1 MSNWKICSRGHLS
14 YLRLEKSLA
23 ENSIDSYDL
32 DVIKFRDYIT
42 SHGDKSPSQIQA
54 SDIREFLKHLHESG
68 MSANSQ
74 SRIIS
79 GLRSFFGYL
88 KLERIIEQDPMDLI
102 ETPRIGRYLPDIL
115 SVEEINE
122 MLRAIDHS
130 IPTGSRTR
138 AVIELL
144 YGCGLRVSELIQL
157 RFTSIYAKDGFLR
170 IMGKGSKE
178 RLTPIGQMA
187 IEAIE
192 NYKKEMRNH
201 QIIQQGY
208 EDFVLLNQRGKS
220 LTRMSILNIIRELA
234 TDAGIKKNISP
245 HTFRHSFATHLVE
258 AGADLRAVQEMLG
271 HASITTTEIYTH
283 LDRQRLKEEILN
295 YHPRYHNK

>member
-1 MSNWKICSRGHLS
+1 MSNWKICERGHLS

-23 ENSIDSYDL
+23 ENSIESYDL
-32 DVIKFRDYIT
+32 DVVKLRNYIT
-42 SHGDKSPSQIQA
+42 SVGDKSPGQIDA
-54 SDIREFLKHLHESG
+54 NDIREFLKHLHDIG
-68 MSANSQ
+68 LSANSQ

-102 ETPRIGRYLPDIL
+102 ETPRIGRYLPDVL
-115 SVEEINE
+115 SVEEIE
-122 MLRAIDHS
+122 AMLGAIDFS
-130 IPTGSRTR
+130 KPTGSRAR
-138 AVIELL
+138 AVIEIL
-144 YGCGLRVSELIQL
+144 YGCGLRVSELTQL
-157 RFTSIYAKDGFLR
+157 RFTSIFAKDGFVR
-170 IMGKGSKE
+170 ILGKGSKE
-178 RLTPIGQMA
+178 RLTPIGKMA

-192 NYKKEMRNH
+192 HYKTEMRNH
-201 QIIQQGY
+201 QIIQPGF
-208 EDFVLLNQRGKS
+208 EDFVLLNQRGKN
-220 LTRMSILNIIRELA
+220 LTRMSILNITRDIA
-234 TDAGIKKNISP
+234 ASAGIKKNISP